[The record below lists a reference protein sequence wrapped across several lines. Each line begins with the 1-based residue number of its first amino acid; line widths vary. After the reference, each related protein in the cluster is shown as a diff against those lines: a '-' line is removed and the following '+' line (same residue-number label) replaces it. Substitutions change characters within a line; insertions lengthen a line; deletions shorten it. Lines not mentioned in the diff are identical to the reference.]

1 TIRELAGKLL
11 NVKEINEEIN
21 NIKEA
26 SRFLEESRFLRKLS
40 RLETALE
47 RAEIAIAPECFLPR

>member
-1 TIRELAGKLL
+1 LAGKLL